1 MIEPTE
7 RLLQWYAQN
16 KRSMPWRDV
25 GEPYRVWVS
34 EVMLQQTRVDTVGP
48 YYERWME
55 RFPSVAA
62 LAAAGQGEVLKLWEG
77 LGYYSRA
84 RKLHEGA
91 QAVMARF
98 GGQLPADEAA
108 LASLPGIGPYTAAAI
123 ASFAFGIDALPVDGN
138 LNRVLARFAGFDLVL
153 GSKEFLAAVRE
164 VGWRL
169 LPAGKSADYNQALMD
184 LGSMVCT
191 PMAPNCGNCPLA
203 DWCASKADPTARP
216 RKAAKAAVPTRYK
229 VALVA
234 VQTAVQDGQVLLVRR
249 PENGLLGGMWEFPAV
264 EVAELNGLDTSTA
277 AVRLAEIYAIEVK
290 LLRVAKE
297 VKHAYTHF
305 RLVEQAWFGSVEQVL
320 PGATVEWL
328 PLDRLAG
335 LPMGKVDRAIA
346 NGLGK

>member
-1 MIEPTE
+1 MTDATE
-7 RLLQWYAQN
+7 QLLEWYAQN

-34 EVMLQQTRVDTVGP
+34 EVMLQQTRVETVGP

-55 RFPSVAA
+55 RFPNVAA
-62 LAAAGQGEVLKLWEG
+62 LAAAAQPEVLRLWEG

-98 GGQLPADEAA
+98 GGQLPKDEGA

-138 LNRVLARFAGFDLVL
+138 LNRVLARFEGIDLVL

-169 LPAGKSADYNQALMD
+169 LPAGRSADYNQALMD

-191 PMAPNCGNCPLA
+191 PLAPECGSCPLA
-203 DWCASKADPTARP
+203 AWCASKDDPTARP
-216 RKAAKAAVPTRYK
+216 RKAAKAGVPTKYK

-234 VQTAVQDGQVLLVRR
+234 VQNGQVLLAKR
-249 PENGLLGGMWEFPAV
+249 PEKGLLGGMWEFPAV
-264 EVAELNGLDTSTA
+264 EVVNLDGLEPGPVVGKMMEAYGIKPT
-277 AVRLAEIYAIEVK
+277 I
-290 LLRVAKE
+290 LRVAKE

-305 RLVEQAWFGSVEQVL
+305 RLVEQAWYAVVEEGIPSAGV
-320 PGATVEWL
+320 AWL
-328 PLDRLAG
+328 PLEELAR

-346 NGLGK
+346 NGLTN